1 MALETTFYFAGLSGV
16 NSGIIATIFSTCVV
30 FTALIFRVRYGQI
43 LSLMDWLG
51 CLIIMGCVV
60 LIGLGASQ
68 DNDDGSKIDTKNLL
82 FAVVSALAAGL
93 IFSIN
98 TVNVNYVI
106 RDVKFP
112 PN

>member
-1 MALETTFYFAGLSGV
+1 M
-16 NSGIIATIFSTCVV
+16 
-30 FTALIFRVRYGQI
+30 
-43 LSLMDWLG
+43 MDWLG

-68 DNDDGSKIDTKNLL
+68 GDDGDSKVDTTNLIY
-82 FAVVSALAAGL
+82 AVISSLVTGL

-98 TVNVNYVI
+98 SVNVNYVI
-106 RDVKFP
+106 RDVQFP

>member
-1 MALETTFYFAGLSGV
+1 MLSM
-16 NSGIIATIFSTCVV
+16 
-30 FTALIFRVRYGQI
+30 
-43 LSLMDWLG
+43 MDWLG
-51 CLIIMGCVV
+51 CFIIMACVV

-68 DNDDGSKIDTKNLL
+68 SDDGDGKVDTANLIY
-82 FAVVSALAAGL
+82 AVISALVTGL

-98 TVNVNYVI
+98 TMNVNYVI

>member
-1 MALETTFYFAGLSGV
+1 M
-16 NSGIIATIFSTCVV
+16 
-30 FTALIFRVRYGQI
+30 
-43 LSLMDWLG
+43 MDWLG

-60 LIGLGASQ
+60 LIGLGASEG
-68 DNDDGSKIDTKNLL
+68 DDGDRKVDTTNLIY
-82 FAVVSALAAGL
+82 AVISALVTGL

-98 TVNVNYVI
+98 TMNVNYVI